1 MQYSSRLS
9 VRADKPISDADILN
23 LYSASVCSQ
32 NFLPSAVTSCRQD
45 KQCAI
50 IAARPLVEYCP
61 FCFQLIRSRVQGLK
75 IPRSESGTLSG
86 FVRLKEF
93 LDLIV
98 IIIVVKPLPYL
109 AAAF

>member
-1 MQYSSRLS
+1 MFKQLAAVSEHKNPLT
-9 VRADKPISDADILN
+9 VLNTLLCNISENDCFAG
-23 LYSASVCSQ
+23 AG
-32 NFLPSAVTSCRQD
+32 RQD
-45 KQCAI
+45 KQCAV